1 VVRRDGAAIRQE
13 RMAEIAREIHS
24 KLNQNTELSLSKT
37 IAMFQYRF
45 GLTRDKILEYLGILQ
60 DLGQFEVDSE
70 KDRIQKVT
78 EAQES

>member
-1 VVRRDGAAIRQE
+1 MVRRDGAAIRQE

-37 IAMFQYRF
+37 IAMFQYKF
-45 GLTRDKILEYLGILQ
+45 GLTRDKILEYLSILQ
-60 DLGQFEVDSE
+60 DLGQFEIDLE
-70 KDRIQKVT
+70 KDRIQKLN